1 MTQAPRGR
9 PWFQLHLS
17 TCVVLMLA
25 AGVLVGAN
33 FVPSTRAVVW
43 IPFADHPSFSDS
55 GSGNPNADGWGWP
68 MTFRVLNVLGEPLWR
83 IEGVVF
89 DVLVALGIIFSLG
102 FAIEWR
108 IRRRADDEAEFRESI
123 G

>member
-1 MTQAPRGR
+1 
-9 PWFQLHLS
+9 
-17 TCVVLMLA
+17 
-25 AGVLVGAN
+25 
-33 FVPSTRAVVW
+33 
-43 IPFADHPSFSDS
+43 
-55 GSGNPNADGWGWP
+55 